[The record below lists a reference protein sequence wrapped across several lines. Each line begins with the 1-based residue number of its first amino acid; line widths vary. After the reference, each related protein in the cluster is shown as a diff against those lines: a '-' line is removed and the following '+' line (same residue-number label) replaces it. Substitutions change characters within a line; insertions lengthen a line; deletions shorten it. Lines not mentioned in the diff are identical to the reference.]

1 MKRSYKLTNRM
12 LAVVTL
18 WTSVAASGGY
28 FMVHQANAG
37 SSAENVFARAG
48 VTATANGYVSDA
60 FAPSLAIDGH
70 RDSGEWQFQG
80 NDGLPTTDNP
90 YWLEVDAGAEVSV
103 EQFVVGHAG
112 AGGEEGQYNTKDF
125 TIETSDDNVNWTPV
139 VTVNGN
145 TEDTTTHDLDTP
157 VTARYFKL
165 SITNPGEVDA
175 GTGFYA
181 ARIYEFE
188 AIGFEQSEET
198 PEAPEN
204 ANEDAEAELAAQPSE
219 AHGLLGEY
227 YLNTGSGNNFAYGDY
242 KATTVD
248 ASINFTDLNPVL
260 KGMTGVEDGA
270 NVRWT
275 GQMMPPESGDYTF
288 YMTGDNGFRVW
299 IDNKLVIDH
308 WVNDWDK
315 EMTSQPITLEGGRK
329 YEIKVEYFEDFGG
342 SNLYLRWSTPT
353 LAKTIVPESAFYLPA
368 DYTGAKAASVAA
380 DGRNLLLNMISD
392 LKQLPADLNEHLTV
406 TVDGQAVPVETI
418 TQDAAPSGV
427 TMLLSRVV
435 VPGQSVKLA
444 YDGQGGLQYAD
455 GTAVNGFVF
464 SPANLSE
471 VVDYT
476 PYAIAMSLY
485 GSAKTN
491 RSFAW
496 YTTYDKPQNAP
507 TNATDSMVEIVPA
520 GEAFDSPN
528 KLRVVGKP
536 EDTRVL
542 NNLKI
547 TSGTTGSFISHKVLV
562 EGLKPGTAYKY
573 RVGND
578 GYWSEAGSFTTEAEN
593 EDNFNFL
600 YMTDSQGSNSQDY
613 DVWGNTMKQAVNK
626 FPDARFLMMT
636 GDQVDA
642 GALESQW
649 LDYFKKPQSI
659 LMNLPIMAAVGNH
672 EGPYNDNYYYH
683 FNYPN
688 DSIEDPLP
696 PGSVYAY
703 DYGDAHIM
711 ILNTMDMG
719 WDQRQK
725 DSFKQELEWLK
736 HEVATTDKKWK
747 IVGFHKA
754 IYSVGNHAIDGD
766 ILELRQMLYPVFDE
780 LGIDVVLQGHDHT
793 FMRSFQMYN
802 NEPVKDVQKDAE
814 GRVINPDGTLYMINN
829 SAATKF
835 YDIQANVDRFYA
847 AVYQQPKKAIFS
859 GVSMTENSFT
869 IDSFMSGENSPFDT
883 YTILRNEAK
892 PKPVEE
898 LEVSKS
904 EDGKRTI
911 TWNKPQDEGVR
922 GFRLYEKN
930 DKLGANW
937 SVYIPA
943 AADQASYQYVV
954 NKTNLDQSYEFVV
967 KAVNKRDNS
976 EAKIAVSAGNQPAA
990 PTAPVVDDAHNTFGW
1005 TNAKDYT
1012 AVTDYEYSV
1021 DNGTTWLPATANPQ
1035 PITDGDYAAGTVQ
1048 VRVKANESLGIL
1060 AGVSLVSTKAFT
1072 KNDTRDTFL
1081 LSGTLDRGTTQL
1093 KVTVDVEQLKDYE
1106 DGAYVVF
1113 QLMKGNN
1120 PQPVLVSAVPLKKTK
1135 LAMTQYFN
1143 ETDKDYKVK
1152 VFVMNQFDSKAE
1164 TPVQLARPKLFQ

>member
-1 MKRSYKLTNRM
+1 MKRSFKLTNRM

-28 FMVHQANAG
+28 FMVHHANAE
-37 SSAENVFARAG
+37 SSAENVFARPG
-48 VTATANGYVSDA
+48 VTASANGYVSDA
-60 FAPSLAIDGH
+60 FAPSLAIDGQ
-70 RDSGEWQFQG
+70 RDSGEWLFQG
-80 NDGLPTTDNP
+80 NDGLPTTENP
-90 YWLEVDAGAEVSV
+90 YWLEVDAGTEVSV
-103 EQFVVGHAG
+103 EKFVVGHAG
-112 AGGEEGQYNTKDF
+112 AGGEEGHYNTKDF
-125 TIETSDDNVNWTPV
+125 TIETSDDNVSWTPV

-145 TEDTTTHDLDTP
+145 TEGTTTHELETP

-165 SITNPGEVDA
+165 SITNPGEADA
-175 GTGFYA
+175 DTGYYA

-188 AIGFEQSEET
+188 AIGFDQSEEA
-198 PEAPEN
+198 PEAPEASEN
-204 ANEDAEAELAAQPSE
+204 TDTSDLAAEPAE

-248 ASINFTDLNPVL
+248 PQINFTDLNPIL
-260 KGMTGVEDGA
+260 KGTTGVEDGA

-275 GQMMPPESGDYTF
+275 GQIMPPATGDYTF
-288 YMTGDNGFRVW
+288 YLMGDNGFRVW
-299 IDNKLVIDH
+299 IDNQLVIDH

-315 EMTSQPITLEGGRK
+315 EQASTPVTLEGNRK
-329 YEIKVEYFEDFGG
+329 YDIKIEYFEDFGG
-342 SNLYLRWSTPT
+342 SNLYLRWSTPALT
-353 LAKTIVPESAFYLPA
+353 KEIVPSDAFYLPA

-380 DGRNLLLNMISD
+380 DGRSLLLDMIAD
-392 LKQLPADLNEHLTV
+392 LKELPADLDAHLAV
-406 TVDGQAVPVETI
+406 TVDGQAAAIESV
-418 TQDAAPSGV
+418 TQDAEPNGV
-427 TMLLSRVV
+427 TLALAKVV
-435 VPGQSVKLA
+435 LPGQSVKLA
-444 YDGQGGLQYAD
+444 YDGQGGLQYKD
-455 GTAVNGFVF
+455 GTAVKGFVF

-471 VVDYT
+471 VVNYT
-476 PYAIAMSLY
+476 PYAIAMTLY
-485 GSAKTN
+485 KDAKTN
-491 RSFAW
+491 RAFAW
-496 YTTYDKPQNAP
+496 YTTYDKPQSAP
-507 TNATDSMVEIVPA
+507 TNATDSIVELVPA
-520 GEAFDSPN
+520 GETFDSPN

-547 TSGTTGSFISHKVLV
+547 TNSTTGSFISHKVLV

-578 GYWSEAGSFTTEAEN
+578 GYWSEAGTFTTEAEN
-593 EDNFNFL
+593 EDSFSFL
-600 YMTDSQGSNSQDY
+600 YLTDSQGSSSQDY
-613 DVWGNTMKQAVNK
+613 KVWGNTMQQAISK
-626 FPDARFLMMT
+626 FPDARFLLMT

-649 LDYFKKPQSI
+649 LDYFREPQSI

-688 DSIEDPLP
+688 DSIENPLP

-711 ILNTMDMG
+711 ILNTMVMG
-719 WDQRQK
+719 WDERQK
-725 DSFKQELEWLK
+725 ESFRQQLEWLK
-736 HEVATTDKKWK
+736 HEVAKTDKKWK

-754 IYSVGNHAIDGD
+754 IYSVGGHALDGD

-793 FMRSFQMYN
+793 FMRSFQMYGN
-802 NEPVKDVQKDAE
+802 KPVQNVETDAE

-835 YDIQANVDRFYA
+835 YDVKDGVDRFYA

-869 IDSFMSGENSPFDT
+869 IDSYLSGENAPFDT
-883 YTILRNEAK
+883 YTILRNDAK
-892 PKPVEE
+892 PKPVEQ

-911 TWNKPQDEGVR
+911 TWNKPEDEGVR
-922 GFRLYEKN
+922 GFRIYEKN

-937 SVYIPA
+937 SVYVPTA
-943 AADQASYQYVV
+943 AGQESYQYVV
-954 NKTNLDQSYEFVV
+954 EQTNPDQAYEFVV

-976 EAKIAVSAGNQPAA
+976 EGKIAASAGDQPAA

-1005 TNAKDYT
+1005 TNAPDYT
-1012 AVTDYEYSV
+1012 AVSEYEYSV
-1021 DNGTTWLPATANPQ
+1021 DNGATWKPATANPQ
-1035 PITDGDYAAGTVQ
+1035 PIVDGDFAAGAVQ
-1048 VRVKANESLGIL
+1048 VRVKADESKGIV
-1060 AGVSLVSTKAFT
+1060 AGAPLVSTKAFT
-1072 KNDTRDTFL
+1072 KNDARDTFL
-1081 LSGTLDRGTTQL
+1081 LTGAIDRGEQL
-1093 KVTVDVEQLKDYE
+1093 KVSVNVEQLVEYE
-1106 DGAYVVF
+1106 DEAYVVF
-1113 QLMKGNN
+1113 QLMKGNS
-1120 PQPVLVSAVPLKKTK
+1120 PQPILVSAVPLKKTK
-1135 LAMTQYFN
+1135 LELTQYFN
-1143 ETDKDYKVK
+1143 ETGDDYKVK
-1152 VFVMNQFDSKAE
+1152 VFVVNQFDSKRE

>member
-28 FMVHQANAG
+28 FMVQHANAG
-37 SSAENVFARAG
+37 TSAENVFARAG

-70 RDSGEWQFQG
+70 RESGEWQFQG
-80 NDGLPTTDNP
+80 NDGLPTAENP
-90 YWLEVDAGAEVSV
+90 YWLEVDAGSEVSV
-103 EQFVVGHAG
+103 EKFVVGHAG

-125 TIETSDDNVNWTPV
+125 TIQTSDDNVNWTPV
-139 VTVNGN
+139 VTVDGN
-145 TEDTTTHDLDTP
+145 TEGTTTHDLDTP

-165 SITNPGEVDA
+165 SITNPGEVDSE
-175 GTGFYA
+175 TGFYA

-188 AIGFEQSEET
+188 AIGFDKNEEA
-198 PEAPEN
+198 PEAPDN
-204 ANEDAEAELAAQPSE
+204 SNQEDTSDLAAEPGE

-248 ASINFTDLNPVL
+248 SLINFTDLNPVL
-260 KGMTGVEDGA
+260 KGMTGVEENA

-275 GQMMPPESGDYTF
+275 GQIMPPASGDYTF
-288 YMTGDNGFRVW
+288 YMMGDNGFRVW

-315 EMTSQPITLEGGRK
+315 EQTSTPVTLEGNRK
-329 YEIKVEYFEDFGG
+329 YDIKIEYFEDFGG
-342 SNLYLRWSTPT
+342 ANLYLRWSTPALT
-353 LAKTIVPESAFYLPA
+353 KEIIPENAFYLPA

-380 DGRNLLLNMISD
+380 DGKTLLLDMISD
-392 LKQLPADLNEHLTV
+392 LKELPAELNTHLAV
-406 TVDGQAVPVETI
+406 TVDGQAVPVQSI
-418 TQDAAPSGV
+418 AQGAKPNGL
-427 TMLLSRVV
+427 TMDLSSVIL
-435 VPGQSVKLA
+435 PGQSVKLS
-444 YDGQGGLQYAD
+444 YDGQGGLQYKD
-455 GTAVNGFVF
+455 GSAVKSFVF
-464 SPANLSE
+464 SPTNFSE

-476 PYAIAMSLY
+476 PYAIAMTLY
-485 GSAKTN
+485 KNAKIN
-491 RSFAW
+491 RAFAW
-496 YTTYDKPQNAP
+496 YTTYNKPQSAP
-507 TNATDSMVEIVPA
+507 TNATDSIVELVPA
-520 GEAFDSPN
+520 GENFDSSN

-536 EDTRVL
+536 EETRVL

-547 TSGTTGSFISHKVLV
+547 TSSTTGTFISHKVLV

-593 EDNFNFL
+593 EDDFSFL

-613 DVWGNTMKQAVNK
+613 DVWGNTMQQAITK
-626 FPDARFLMMT
+626 FPDARFLLMT

-711 ILNTMDMG
+711 VLNTMDMG

-725 DSFKQELEWLK
+725 DSFKQEIEWLK

-754 IYSVGNHAIDGD
+754 IYSVGNHALDGD
-766 ILELRQMLYPVFDE
+766 ILDLRKMLYPVFDE

-793 FMRSFQMYN
+793 FMRSYQMLDN
-802 NEPVKDVQKDAE
+802 KPVQNVKTDAQ
-814 GRVINPDGTLYMINN
+814 GRAVNPDGTLYMINN

-835 YDIQANVDRFYA
+835 YDVKDGVDRFYA

-859 GVSMTENSFT
+859 GVSMTEDSFK
-869 IDSFMSGENSPFDT
+869 IDSFMSGETSPFDT
-883 YTILRNEAK
+883 YTIVRDEEK
-892 PKPVEE
+892 PKPVEQ
-898 LEVSKS
+898 LDVVKS
-904 EDGKRTI
+904 VNGNRTI
-911 TWNKPQDEGVR
+911 TWNKPEDEGVR
-922 GFRLYEKN
+922 GFRIYEKN

-943 AADQASYQYVV
+943 VAGQASYQYVV
-954 NKTNLDQSYEFVV
+954 EKTNLDQAYEFVV

-976 EAKIAVSAGNQPAA
+976 EGKIATSAGDQPAA

-1005 TNAKDYT
+1005 TNAADY
-1012 AVTDYEYSV
+1012 AQVSDYEYSM
-1021 DNGTTWLPATANPQ
+1021 DNGTTWKPATANPQ
-1035 PITDGDYAAGTVQ
+1035 PIVDGSFAAGAVQ
-1048 VRVKANESLGIL
+1048 VRVKANEAKGII
-1060 AGVSLVSTKAFT
+1060 AGKTLVSTKAFT

-1081 LSGTLDRGTTQL
+1081 LTGEIERDKQM
-1093 KVTVDVEQLKDYE
+1093 KVSINVEPLVEYE
-1106 DGAYVVF
+1106 DDAYVVF

-1120 PQPVLVSAVPLKKTK
+1120 PQPLLVSAVPLKKTK
-1135 LAMTQYFN
+1135 LEMTQYFN
-1143 ETDKDYKVK
+1143 ETGADYKVK
-1152 VFVMNQFDSKAE
+1152 VFVVNQFDSKNE